1 MISLVLWRFSHGRMQ
16 LIASLRCSY
25 VLLTG
30 VRVGHNTKTVF
41 FAVIE
46 TDRFEATKRCARLA
60 KKSSSNRTT
69 ERQMTGCP
77 YWRKHEHSRSRSLT
91 E

>member
-25 VLLTG
+25 VLPTG

-41 FAVIE
+41 LGCYSDRALRGDE
-46 TDRFEATKRCARLA
+46 TVRSPRKEIAFESNNRAADDRL
-60 KKSSSNRTT
+60 
-69 ERQMTGCP
+69 
-77 YWRKHEHSRSRSLT
+77 SLS
-91 E
+91 EEG